1 MKIVD
6 YIHQG
11 GAIMYILLALNIF
24 GVALML
30 YKFFGLNQSKKD
42 IAKTAV
48 FIASKIKE
56 IFSPENQNSNSQARV
71 DIALRELSS
80 YMTSV
85 EKGLNTIKII
95 ATVSPLLGLLGT
107 VLGVL
112 LSFNKMASSGMGDPS
127 IFASGISLALITTVG
142 GLIVSIPH
150 YIGHNYLIGMVD
162 ELEQVLEKEILLKVL
177 K

>member
-30 YKFFGLNQSKKD
+30 YKFFGLNQSKKN
-42 IAKTAV
+42 IAQTAV
-48 FIASKIKE
+48 FISQKIKE
-56 IFSPENQNSNSQARV
+56 IFSNESQHSDSQAKV
-71 DIALRELSS
+71 EISLRELSS
-80 YMTSV
+80 YMGSV

-95 ATVSPLLGLLGT
+95 ATISPLLGLLGT

-127 IFASGISLALITTVG
+127 VFASGISLALITTVG

-162 ELEQVLEKEILLKVL
+162 ELEQTLEKEILLKVL